1 MEFKNHHHQ
10 NNPKVVISCLRW
22 CHEIILLKKH
32 SKRLEKYRVP
42 TLEFTKVGCIFLMVV
57 VSILPH
63 TEFGPNDHREDVPHF
78 TYLSGGTTSFE
89 QKWVNSASFE

>member
-10 NNPKVVISCLRW
+10 NNPKVAISCLRW
-22 CHEIILLKKH
+22 CHEIILLK
-32 SKRLEKYRVP
+32 RVP
-42 TLEFTKVGCIFLMVV
+42 TLEFTKVGCIFLMIV
-57 VSILPH
+57 VSILPR
-63 TEFGPNDHREDVPHF
+63 TEFGSNHHREDAPDF

>member
-22 CHEIILLKKH
+22 CHEIILLKQH
-32 SKRLEKYRVP
+32 SKRIEKYRVP

-57 VSILPH
+57 VSILPD
-63 TEFGPNDHREDVPHF
+63 TVFGPNDHREDVPHF